1 MKRWRRR
8 RRKKKKNR
16 KRRGAINQTEIERE
30 MEAIKIQ
37 GIGAIRRASSSF
49 PRDPIIRA
57 NILERLAFST
67 IREPQK
73 ESQEEI
79 IRNLRPLK
87 KNNLSYKLNLNS

>member
-1 MKRWRRR
+1 
-8 RRKKKKNR
+8 
-16 KRRGAINQTEIERE
+16 

-37 GIGAIRRASSSF
+37 GIGAIRRASLSF

-87 KNNLSYKLNLNS
+87 KKQFILQT